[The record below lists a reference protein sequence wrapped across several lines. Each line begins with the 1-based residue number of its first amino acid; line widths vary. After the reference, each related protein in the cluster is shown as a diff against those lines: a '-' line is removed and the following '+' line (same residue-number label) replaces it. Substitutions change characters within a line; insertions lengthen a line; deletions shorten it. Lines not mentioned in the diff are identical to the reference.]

1 MTVKAFELS
10 EFYCRLKNYVLSVIL
25 STQRCNMIDKYI
37 GEFNC
42 LKQLQKNMIKQ
53 IQLLGMTIPNYSLR
67 EELQLAQQALGDA
80 GLRVF
85 LTVSMQS
92 LVKVSNSESRQI
104 RECVEQADLVVVED
118 PEILS
123 VAGINSSQRI
133 HEAEDHLFFTELLKR
148 LQRGQQQIYLVA
160 SKDAAL
166 EKIKEIL
173 ADRYEKLNIVGQ
185 YSIEDYPDDLD
196 RMTNEINS
204 AAPDVIISVMPTP
217 EQEQFLVDNR
227 SKLMAKMWYGLGEN
241 YSLLMEKKG
250 FGWRMKRLIHF
261 GRFKMHVNHYEES
274 E

>member
-1 MTVKAFELS
+1 
-10 EFYCRLKNYVLSVIL
+10 
-25 STQRCNMIDKYI
+25 
-37 GEFNC
+37 
-42 LKQLQKNMIKQ
+42 MIKQ

-67 EELQLAQQALGDA
+67 EELQLAQEALKDQK
-80 GLRVF
+80 LRLL

-92 LVKVSNSESRQI
+92 LVKVSSSESQQVKD
-104 RECVEQADLVVVED
+104 CVEQADLVVVED

-133 HEAEDHLFFTELLKR
+133 REAEDHLFFSELLKR
-148 LQRGQQQIYLVA
+148 LQRGQQQVYLVA
-160 SKDAAL
+160 SKNAAL

-173 ADRYEKLNIVGQ
+173 SDRYEKLHVVGQ

-196 RMTNEINS
+196 RMINEINS

-217 EQEQFLVDNR
+217 QQEEFLVANR
-227 SKLMAKMWYGLGEN
+227 SKLLAKLWYGLGEN
-241 YSLLMEKKG
+241 YGLLMEKKG

-261 GRFKMHVNHYEES
+261 GRFKMHVNHYEER

>member
-1 MTVKAFELS
+1 
-10 EFYCRLKNYVLSVIL
+10 
-25 STQRCNMIDKYI
+25 
-37 GEFNC
+37 
-42 LKQLQKNMIKQ
+42 MIKQ

-67 EELQLAQQALGDA
+67 EELQLAQDALKDEK
-80 GLRVF
+80 LRLL

-92 LVKVSNSESRQI
+92 LVKVGSSESPQI
-104 RECVEQADLVVVED
+104 KECVEQADLVVVED

-148 LQRGQQQIYLVA
+148 LQRGQQQVYLVA
-160 SKDAAL
+160 SKNAAL

-173 ADRYEKLNIVGQ
+173 SDRYEKLRIVGQ

-196 RMTNEINS
+196 RMINEINS

-217 EQEQFLVDNR
+217 QQEEFLVANR
-227 SKLMAKMWYGLGEN
+227 SKLMAKLWYGLGEN
-241 YSLLMEKKG
+241 YGLLMEKKG

-261 GRFKMHVNHYEES
+261 GRFKMHVNQYEEG
-274 E
+274 EEK